1 MKIPDLKDRQIYLL
15 QSQIQQ
21 LEEDIANQ
29 YSTIDDLRIYS
40 LSLEDKIK
48 NIEEENKKLKNRIQ
62 NIFESQR

>member
-62 NIFESQR
+62 NIFES

>member
-48 NIEEENKKLKNRIQ
+48 SIEEENKKLKNRIQ
-62 NIFESQR
+62 NIFG

>member
-1 MKIPDLKDRQIYLL
+1 MQIPDLKDRQIYLL

-48 NIEEENKKLKNRIQ
+48 SIEEENKKLKNGIQ
-62 NIFESQR
+62 NIFG

>member
-48 NIEEENKKLKNRIQ
+48 RIEEENKKLQNRIQ
-62 NIFESQR
+62 NISE

>member
-48 NIEEENKKLKNRIQ
+48 SIEEENKKLKNRIQ
-62 NIFESQR
+62 NMSE

>member
-15 QSQIQQ
+15 QSQVQQ

-48 NIEEENKKLKNRIQ
+48 SIEEENKKLKNRIQ
-62 NIFESQR
+62 NIFG